1 MKQLDYEQYSK
12 RCVTVDPEAFW
23 LDGEALELIA
33 YPLFVKVKPGDI
45 ISTGYPG
52 ELMTAPDEPGE
63 YELWHYVC
71 GGQHS
76 HREWRNTEKN

>member
-1 MKQLDYEQYSK
+1 MKATEYQERYE
-12 RCVTVDPEAFW
+12 RREVIDPEAFW

-33 YPLFVKVKPGDI
+33 YPVYTGIVPGEVVG
-45 ISTGYPG
+45 TGYSG
-52 ELMTAPDEPGE
+52 DYITAPIEAGT

-76 HREWRNTEKN
+76 RFEFRKSI